1 MPDTNIIKLYTLS
14 DLVPMLGVT
23 YRTLQNYIHD
33 GKLKGV
39 KIGGQWRVS
48 EENLL
53 KFVNGGD

>member
-1 MPDTNIIKLYTLS
+1 MTDTIKLYTLS

-39 KIGGQWRVS
+39 KIGGRWRVT

-53 KFVNGGD
+53 KFINGGD